1 MVVEHLT
8 AEELVQHVWNTA
20 QERTQLEMLLSEALA
35 RALDA
40 APAENF
46 GEHD

>member
-1 MVVEHLT
+1 MAIDHLT
-8 AEELVQHVWNTA
+8 AEELVQYVWNSA
-20 QERTQLEMLLSEALA
+20 EQRTELEMKLSEALA